1 MFPYQISALIFERL
15 WTTTHLRYK
24 LGVDVR
30 EAPGPGL
37 GPGGGAVR
45 VLAAAPPPPLATRH
59 AASSSAHR
67 AARPETGDIE
77 LSFIVLYCLHTSN
90 KQLANI
96 YLASVFIGC
105 CPLKENC
112 LKLWTDSVTFSQT
125 YMDIFCVIKDF

>member
-1 MFPYQISALIFERL
+1 MIISNINPNLQRL

-24 LGVDVR
+24 LGVDVC

-77 LSFIVLYCLHTSN
+77 RSFIVLYCLHTSN

-105 CPLKENC
+105 YPLKENC